1 MAITAKLFANFG
13 LNAIGGTLS
22 ASSPIDILSDVIP
35 LTLHTATYTPTQA
48 TDAVFATAT
57 NELSTA
63 GGYTAGGQNL
73 ASKTYTLASLT
84 STFTAANVTWSATSV
99 TFRHG
104 ILHDDTV
111 ANVVKPLIG
120 YIDTGG
126 NQTTSGVD
134 IAFNWNASGIFTFAV
149 S

>member
-1 MAITAKLFANFG
+1 MAITAKLYANFG
-13 LNAIGGTLS
+13 LNALGGS
-22 ASSPIDILSDVIP
+22 GAASSPIDVLSDTIN
-35 LTLHTATYTPTQA
+35 LTLH
-48 TDAVFATAT
+48 TAT

-63 GGYTAGGQNL
+63 GGYTAGGTAL

-84 STFTAANVTWSATSV
+84 STFDAADVTWTSTSI

-120 YIDTGG
+120 YVDTGG
-126 NQTTSGVD
+126 NQTTSSVD
-134 IAFNWNASGIFTFAV
+134 VVFQWNASGIFTFAV
-149 S
+149 T

>member
-1 MAITAKLFANFG
+1 MAITAKLYANFG
-13 LNAIGGTLS
+13 LNALGGS
-22 ASSPIDILSDVIP
+22 GAASSPIDVLSDTIN
-35 LTLHTATYTPTQA
+35 LTLHTATYTPVQA
-48 TDAVFATAT
+48 TDALFATAT

-63 GGYTAGGQNL
+63 GGYTAGGTAL

-84 STFTAANVTWSATSV
+84 STFDAADVTWTSTSI

-120 YIDTGG
+120 YVDTGG
-126 NQTTSGVD
+126 NQTTSSVD
-134 IAFNWNASGIFTFAV
+134 VVFQWNASGIFTFAV
-149 S
+149 T